1 MALGMNK
8 REQVSV
14 LAAGILLGLFLLFQ
28 FAVFPFLD
36 RKNLLERQL
45 EVKTKMLADMVQL
58 GREYAAILDNNKN
71 LKKIY
76 ANRDKDFTLF
86 AFLEHLAGSAGIKES
101 IAYMKP
107 STTVDKQSAI
117 EFSQVEMKFKEIK
130 TSQLIAYLH
139 MVETSKN
146 VVFVHRLSI
155 TREDKN
161 KNSISAILHV
171 ETVKS

>member
-14 LAAGILLGLFLLFQ
+14 LVAGVLLGIFLLVQ

-45 EVKTKMLADMVQL
+45 EVKTKTLADMVQL

-117 EFSQVEMKFKEIK
+117 ELSQVEMKFKEIK

-139 MVETSKN
+139 MVETSNN